1 MFRNVAIS
9 AGHRSVHH
17 MPDQA
22 CDCVRSWRQ
31 GPIFEEG
38 NAGRVRELPE
48 GNAAFRRTSRP
59 LFHRLISV
67 RSEVQLL
74 WNGRPRDELA
84 WRCGRT
90 GHILHVSSD
99 LPAVSRENQPQDRYD
114 FALHARSDTPDRA
127 LANALPYI
135 IWTCDAEGRLE
146 WVNDRWYELTGVSA
160 KNSLNDK
167 GALEAVHPDDR
178 GELARRWVHAI
189 ETSTP
194 AEIEYRIRNVRGEYR
209 WHLARSSPV
218 RDARGDVVRWH
229 AVAIDIHGRRTAEDA
244 LRVAEGRFENV
255 FDLSPQPLAITR
267 QSDGRYL
274 YVNDAFVELT
284 GFTREEAVGKT
295 SVELG
300 LWTSEQRAE
309 FVAGLTDSPRRSLE
323 VTVRAKDGRA
333 IRVVLSSVR
342 SEIDGVPCMLNS
354 STDVT
359 EARANEE
366 ALRRADRRKDEFL
379 ALLSHELRNPLTP
392 ILTAAR
398 LLERRVDDEAR
409 QDVDVIV
416 RQVKHLARLVDDLLD
431 VSRVARGAVTLSKTQ
446 LDLTSVVSSAVEATS
461 TLFEER
467 GHRLDISMPATGLE
481 VEGDAVRLTQV
492 IDNLL
497 SNAARYTPPGGVV
510 TVNGALEDDSVV
522 LRVRDTGVG
531 IDPSLLP
538 DLFGT
543 FVQGARGPDR
553 AEGGLG
559 IGLSLVRTLTELH
572 GGTASAH
579 SDGPGQG
586 SEFSIRLPR
595 SGKSNGLAQPAAP
608 RSDANDSAPTSTRVL
623 LVDDHSDVVEG
634 LSRLLCRPRI
644 RRSRR
649 ANPLDAIEL
658 AEAFRP
664 QIAILD
670 IGLPTMDGHA
680 LARELRSR
688 LADSPP
694 TLIAISGYGQPQ
706 DRQQSAASGFA
717 VHLVKPIDV
726 NELAEA
732 LTKFRSEVFV
742 SS

>member
-1 MFRNVAIS
+1 MER
-9 AGHRSVHH
+9 
-17 MPDQA
+17 A
-22 CDCVRSWRQ
+22 C
-31 GPIFEEG
+31 
-38 NAGRVRELPE
+38 
-48 GNAAFRRTSRP
+48 SRP
-59 LFHRLISV
+59 LSW
-67 RSEVQLL
+67 Q
-74 WNGRPRDELA
+74 
-84 WRCGRT
+84 CGRA
-90 GHILHVSSD
+90 GHIINESSA
-99 LPAVSRENQPQDRYD
+99 PPVSRETQPPNPYD
-114 FALHARSDTPDRA
+114 FALHARGDAPDRA
-127 LANALPYI
+127 LADALPHI
-135 IWTCDAEGRLE
+135 TWTCDAEGRLE
-146 WVNDRWYELTGVSA
+146 WVNSRWFELTGLNA
-160 KNSLNDK
+160 QQTLNDK
-167 GALEAVHPDDR
+167 GALDAVHPDDR
-178 GELARRWVHAI
+178 DELAHRWGLAL
-189 ETSTP
+189 ETAAP
-194 AEIEYRIRNVRGEYR
+194 VEIEYRIRNKRGEYR
-209 WHLARSSPV
+209 WHLGRTAPV
-218 RDARGDVVRWH
+218 RDPNGKVVRWL
-229 AVAIDIHGRRTAEDA
+229 AVAMDIHDRRAAEDA
-244 LRVAEGRFENV
+244 LRVSERRFETV

-267 QSDGRYL
+267 QADGRYL

-284 GFTREEAVGKT
+284 GFAREEAIGKT

-300 LWTSEQRAE
+300 LWTPDQRAD
-309 FVAGLTDSPRRSLE
+309 FVRPLKDSPRRSLE
-323 VTVRAKDGRA
+323 ITVRAKDGRPL
-333 IRVVLSSVR
+333 RVVLSSVR

-359 EARANEE
+359 DQRAGEE

-409 QDVDVIV
+409 QEVDVIV
-416 RQVKHLARLVDDLLD
+416 RQVKHLVRLVDDLLD
-431 VSRVARGAVTLSKTQ
+431 ISRVARGSVTLSKTH

-461 TLFEER
+461 PLFEER
-467 GHRLDISMPATGLE
+467 GHRLDVSMPATGLE
-481 VEGDAVRLTQV
+481 VDGDAVRLTQV

-510 TVNGALEDDSVV
+510 TVTGVRENDSIV

-595 SGKSNGLAQPAAP
+595 SGKANGLAQPAAP
-608 RSDANDSAPTSTRVL
+608 RSDANDSASTSARVL
-623 LVDDHSDVVEG
+623 LVDDHRDVLEG
-634 LSRLLCRPRI
+634 LSRLL
-644 RRSRR
+644 SLFGYDVR
-649 ANPLDAIEL
+649 AVRHPVEAIEL
-658 AEAFRP
+658 AEVFRP

-670 IGLPTMDGHA
+670 IGLPTMDGYA
-680 LARELRSR
+680 LAQELRSR

-694 TLIAISGYGQPQ
+694 TLIALSGYGQPQ
-706 DRQQSAASGFA
+706 DRQRSEASGFV

-726 NELAEA
+726 DELVDAMTRFCGNPA
-732 LTKFRSEVFV
+732 ASTQS
-742 SS
+742 